1 MPTLQGPISSNGDR
15 NPIARRNP
23 LTRSGTQ

>member
-1 MPTLQGPISSNGDR
+1 MLALQGPIFSNGDR

-23 LTRSGTQ
+23 LTRSGAQ